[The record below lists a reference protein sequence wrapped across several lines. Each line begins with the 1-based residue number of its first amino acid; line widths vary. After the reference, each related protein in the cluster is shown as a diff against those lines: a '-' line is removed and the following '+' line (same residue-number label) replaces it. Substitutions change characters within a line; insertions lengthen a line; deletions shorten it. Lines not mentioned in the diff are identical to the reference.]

1 MLSAIIAAAPA
12 GQPDFMST
20 VLLFFLPMGVLM
32 YLMIIKPQKRK
43 EKDHREML
51 KKLTAGTR
59 VVTIGGIYGKVI
71 SVKEATISL
80 EIASRVTVEVNRA
93 SIAEICKD
101 GDTSKDQTKK

>member
-1 MLSAIIAAAPA
+1 MLPAIIAATPA

-43 EKDHREML
+43 ERDHKEML

-101 GDTSKDQTKK
+101 GDAGKDQTKK